1 MFTASDAQQLEQK
14 VNHTQNHHAVASL
27 QTRLIAKLESWIEI
41 SDVKEC
47 VFEIPVMDRSSL
59 LSKKVICDELIR
71 FLESHGFEVSN
82 RSHRHSSFTI
92 GWKHVGPLAKSLRSP
107 SLDTFSATTLWIRQE
122 GLKLAQNEDI
132 VTALLDEC
140 NAMIRTSIEEGRH
153 KSFCIF
159 PLPHMYQGVK
169 VDKAWIHAKMAE
181 DLKKRSF
188 TISEDSP
195 ITRSLRIS
203 WDLEPELPSET
214 AKKPEPTYKT
224 LTAHQLLRQYTNGI
238 ISEYTLSL
246 QLPHSKGQVT
256 IDLHRKLTEVHGIV
270 KQLSAILLERL
281 QV

>member
-41 SDVKEC
+41 SEVKEC
-47 VFEIPVMDRSSL
+47 VFEIPVMERSSL

-132 VTALLDEC
+132 VTALLEEC

-169 VDKAWIHAKMAE
+169 VDKAWIHTKMAE

-203 WDLEPELPSET
+203 WDLEPDLPLEI
-214 AKKPEPTYKT
+214 KKPEPTYKT
-224 LTAHQLLRQYTNGI
+224 LTANQLLRQYTNGI